1 MYSIICSPID
11 ATDLDFFIT
20 SHSDYLP
27 TGIVSPSITEWIV
40 ENGEFNKKLDASLTL
55 SGAMNLKRM
64 VIGDDCYGSVRS
76 FGIDGLNELESI
88 VIGEKSFTYVKSEQA
103 IDIMQTDGSCRI
115 TNCPKLVSI
124 QIGNWSFSDYKSLE
138 ISHLPSLKSIEMGCG
153 CFHRGLSF
161 SLIGLLDGL
170 N

>member
-1 MYSIICSPID
+1 
-11 ATDLDFFIT
+11 
-20 SHSDYLP
+20 
-27 TGIVSPSITEWIV
+27 
-40 ENGEFNKKLDASLTL
+40 
-55 SGAMNLKRM
+55 MNLKRM

-76 FGIDGLNELESI
+76 FRIDGLNELESI

-138 ISHLPSLKSIEMGCG
+138 ISHLPSLKSIEMGER
-153 CFHRGLSF
+153 CFLNGRSF
-161 SLIGLLDGL
+161 SLTGLLDGL
-170 N
+170 S